1 MLPILD
7 LFFPKRIVIVG
18 IFLKATAL
26 GDMLLHEN
34 STYCYFLFKESLV
47 FQGENVDRGD
57 LYEKKGREKKVNTT
71 MYVFKRSH
79 GFF

>member
-1 MLPILD
+1 MLPILE
-7 LFFPKRIVIVG
+7 LFFPKSVVIVG

-34 STYCYFLFKESLV
+34 STYCYFLFKGSLV

-57 LYEKKGREKKVNTT
+57 LYERNGDRGK
-71 MYVFKRSH
+71 
-79 GFF
+79 